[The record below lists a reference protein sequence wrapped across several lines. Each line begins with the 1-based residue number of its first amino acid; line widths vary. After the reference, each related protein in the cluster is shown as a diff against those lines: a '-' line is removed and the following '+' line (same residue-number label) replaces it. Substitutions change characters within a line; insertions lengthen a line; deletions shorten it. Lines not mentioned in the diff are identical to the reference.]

1 MIKWEVE
8 EMALN
13 AFGKFIRT
21 YRIAHSLLLKNMADK
36 IGIGSAYLSGME
48 TGSKPIPSNIVEKIS
63 AAYNLD
69 SNQLDELKR
78 AVEDSQMAVKVQTNG
93 EPLNQQ
99 LAAAFAR
106 SIDTLSVEDK
116 LKIMEIVNGA
126 KK

>member
-1 MIKWEVE
+1 
-8 EMALN
+8 MALN

-21 YRIAHSLLLKNMADK
+21 YRIANSLLLKNMADK

-63 AAYNLD
+63 AAYNFD